1 MTTKEDFLLEIGCAE
16 LPARFLNRL
25 SQDLGACLQTELHA
39 AGFGFNQLTNYATPR
54 RIAVLISGL
63 DTRQPDQDIERH
75 GPFIKDAYD
84 KDGTPT
90 LACIGFARSSGVSVD
105 QLQKQMTDK
114 GERVCVFAKVP
125 GAPTKA
131 KLADIV
137 KQAIKKLPLPK
148 PMRFGEQNISFL
160 RPVHWIV
167 MLFGKEIILTE
178 LLGQQTGAHTRGHR
192 FHHPKELLIREPAE
206 YEALLHTQGYVIAN
220 FAKRRDHILD
230 ELKKIVE
237 LPNKVRDDVELTN
250 EVTNLVEWPIALK
263 GKFNPHFLKLPPD
276 VLITTLKTH
285 QKCFPVIDSQN
296 NNLLPNFIIVSNIHS
311 KEPNKVIKGN
321 ERVVHARL
329 SDALFFYQND
339 CKKTL
344 ESRLPLLDSI
354 MFQNKLGSIGE
365 KVKRLTKLSLA
376 IAKLVDADNDVIKRG
391 ALLAKCDL
399 VTDMV
404 REFPNLQG
412 TMGYYYALHDKEP
425 EAVAQIINQHYL
437 PRFSGDILPTS
448 LEASIVALSD
458 RLDTLVGIIGI
469 NQKPTG
475 DKDPYALRRA
485 AQGVVRIL
493 IDNKL
498 DLDLVKL
505 IQLTIKQ
512 FPDNVLGAKTEET
525 VYQFILERLKYWYID
540 SQNCQLAT
548 AEIFESVAS
557 IGISNPL
564 DFDKRIKAVLE
575 FRKLPAAETLIAANK
590 RVSNILKKQTG
601 DVSLKINAKYFEF
614 PAETELCDLI
624 TQQNQ
629 IMTDFYKE
637 RRYTEA
643 LTSLACL
650 EQPIATF
657 FETVMVMDENEKKRN
672 NRLALLATLRDLFSR
687 VADISLV

>member
-25 SQDLGACLQTELHA
+25 SQDLGTCLQAELLA
-39 AGFGFNQLTNYATPR
+39 VGLNFNHLKNYATPR

-105 QLQKQMTDK
+105 QLQKQMTEK
-114 GERVCVFAKVP
+114 GERVCVFSKVP
-125 GAPTKA
+125 GAPTRE

-148 PMRFGEQNISFL
+148 PMRFGEQNLSFL
-160 RPVHWIV
+160 RPVQWVV
-167 MLFGKEIILTE
+167 MLFGKEIILTDI
-178 LLGQQTGAHTRGHR
+178 LGKQTNAQTRGHR

-206 YEALLHTQGYVIAN
+206 YEALLHSQGYVIAD
-220 FAKRRDHILD
+220 FDKRRELILENIQQAALPNHTIVDPSLLD
-230 ELKKIVE
+230 E
-237 LPNKVRDDVELTN
+237 
-250 EVTNLVEWPIALK
+250 VTGLVEWPIVHK
-263 GKFNPHFLKLPPD
+263 GNFNPHFLKLPRD
-276 VLITTLKTH
+276 VLITTLKMH
-285 QKCFPVIDSQN
+285 QKCFPIEAVDQK
-296 NNLLPNFIIVSNIHS
+296 LVPNFILVSNIHS
-311 KEPNKVIKGN
+311 KEPSKVIKGN
-321 ERVVHARL
+321 ERVIHARL
-329 SDALFFYQND
+329 SDALFFYHND

-354 MFQNKLGSIGE
+354 MFQNKLGSIGD

-391 ALLAKCDL
+391 ASLTKCDL

-412 TMGYYYALHDKEP
+412 TMGYYYALHDKES

-437 PRFSGDILPTS
+437 PRFSGDLLPETP
-448 LEASIVALSD
+448 EAAVVALAD

-485 AQGVVRIL
+485 AQGIVRIL

-512 FPDNVLGAKTEET
+512 FPDNVLNAKTEET
-525 VYQFILERLKYWYID
+525 VYQFILERLKYWYLDKNI
-540 SQNCQLAT
+540 S
-548 AEIFESVAS
+548 AETFESVAS

-601 DVSLKINAKYFEF
+601 DVSLKINPKYFEF
-614 PAETELCDLI
+614 PAETELFDLI
-624 TQQNQ
+624 TQQTE

-637 RRYTEA
+637 HQYTKA